1 MSFNMS
7 LHGVRSLRVVDFN
20 PDNANQVS
28 LVIQA
33 RDGEFLLTL
42 FGMDIETA
50 DKLVQT
56 LPHATDHVRY
66 DVPTQLD
73 QRRVAEADVPY

>member
-7 LHGVRSLRVVDFN
+7 LHGVRSVRIASYN
-20 PDNANQVS
+20 PDNANQVT
-28 LVIQA
+28 LLIAA
-33 RDGEFLLTL
+33 RDGEFILTL
-42 FGMDIETA
+42 FDMDIETA